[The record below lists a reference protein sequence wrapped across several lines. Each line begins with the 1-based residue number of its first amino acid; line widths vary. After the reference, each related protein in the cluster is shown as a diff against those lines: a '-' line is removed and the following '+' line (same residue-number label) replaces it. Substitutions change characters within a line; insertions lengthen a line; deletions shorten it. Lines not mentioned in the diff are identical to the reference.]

1 MRSRQFFN
9 IYCDLLYL
17 EWKFDQLNIK
27 LARVNMKSDVFNRL
41 LCFKRKKRLLN
52 ALKRFKAFK
61 TLLHFKK
68 RFKWNPSWVPLIRI
82 YSGSRSGHLRWLEAW
97 PFIFLEKVVEP
108 CGLGRE
114 SDTATSNGPRIL
126 EVAHRCRVAQRLA
139 SSLFRLLRRPRGLLI
154 FRTHLGLRSQTECW
168 AR

>member
-17 EWKFDQLNIK
+17 EWKFDHLNIK

-41 LCFKRKKRLLN
+41 LCPKKKKRLLN

-68 RFKWNPSWVPLIRI
+68 RFKWNRSPHCSIGYFEVSPVIQKIWIQYWGHAEIPVPSPQIMREK
-82 YSGSRSGHLRWLEAW
+82 YSQLWHSKLARKVGNSPNLWHPPEGSHS
-97 PFIFLEKVVEP
+97 PQISPNV
-108 CGLGRE
+108 
-114 SDTATSNGPRIL
+114 TAKIL
-126 EVAHRCRVAQRLA
+126 M
-139 SSLFRLLRRPRGLLI
+139 G
-154 FRTHLGLRSQTECW
+154 
-168 AR
+168 